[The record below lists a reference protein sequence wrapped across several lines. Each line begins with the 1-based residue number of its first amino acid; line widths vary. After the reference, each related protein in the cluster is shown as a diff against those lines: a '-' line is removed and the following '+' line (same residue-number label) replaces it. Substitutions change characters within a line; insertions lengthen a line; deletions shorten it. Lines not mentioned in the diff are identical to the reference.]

1 MSKFDPTAMDGGSAL
16 RRRNELTPT
25 AMDGGSALRRRE
37 RINACQIC
45 RTLGVLFAINQSPHR
60 RPVSLWH
67 TFHPWK

>member
-1 MSKFDPTAMDGGSAL
+1 
-16 RRRNELTPT
+16 
-25 AMDGGSALRRRE
+25 MDGGSALRRRE
-37 RINACQIC
+37 RINAGQIC